1 MCIVAVTVW
10 LLWLVASEH
19 VIFIALLVVQ
29 NFKQCL
35 YFMEVFTC
43 CMAESI
49 MTYRL
54 ID

>member
-10 LLWLVASEH
+10 LLWFVAIEH
-19 VIFIALLVVQ
+19 VIPVIALLVVQ
-29 NFKQCL
+29 NFMQCL

-49 MTYRL
+49 MIYR
-54 ID
+54 